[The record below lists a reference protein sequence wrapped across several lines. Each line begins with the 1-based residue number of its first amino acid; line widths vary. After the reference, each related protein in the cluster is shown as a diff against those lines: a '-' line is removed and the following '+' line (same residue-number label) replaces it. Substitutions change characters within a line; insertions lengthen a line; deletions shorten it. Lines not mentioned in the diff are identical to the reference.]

1 MAEPRNNMG
10 NNRKLPKDQEKLN
23 EAVRAKTAEE
33 TNFSASDKATIAGYS
48 PLLAAEAV
56 GDISK
61 KLKTPR
67 DISAA
72 IRTPMVSSPNVVSGV
87 SKVATSPLMGA
98 GRLASLTSPLAIY
111 TGVDIATSMIRDDG
125 KGLSQVTGEVLG
137 GAASNALYGDDLV
150 SKDASQPMPTEYAEL
165 AKQGFNPQKPIIGRG
180 GVIRGYEK
188 LPVDPTPDAPVSTPQ
203 MDRLGDQAL
212 DFNQPVVGQGTTAP
226 RQAPLPQVKDTSTAF
241 EGSYLLPSGET
252 MGLVKGGG
260 TRVMTPQEIQQYEMS
275 IKDAPLISG
284 ERTAEAPIS
293 ADGVFMSPSAAK
305 QFIPDDPRVKPLGEL
320 TRDEL
325 VKRASD
331 LQTAA
336 KEAGATPT
344 EAQRQS
350 EDLVSQYYKEKES
363 QAPTKAPEMS
373 RGERAVANFGRFKES
388 GEEMTPDM
396 VAQAELF
403 AESMGLGFDQEK
415 GYTNKFDPAILAEY
429 KRKVEAGEVPRPQET
444 TEQKFTRESRE
455 AREATEARRAA
466 PPAFPERD
474 GRVAEEEAR
483 GTISVGGQQV
493 PNTEANRTLR
503 DQEKSLKEAGKR
515 EGLRGAE
522 LRTYIRDGMKERADI
537 TREEVEAQEDR
548 EVKKVMDDLNISNA
562 QARLEYNIQRLLPDP
577 PERPS
582 PSVISDFVKT
592 AEDDFDL
599 VFDPETFTFST
610 VEGRLLIS
618 DKEHPLNPNSQI
630 YKTMS
635 QLEGAEYLLA
645 PPPDVLENL
654 DEYVQLAEK
663 GRKGKSFV
671 KSNDGRV
678 YEVNKNGNVTHTG
691 YSSK

>member
-1 MAEPRNNMG
+1 MAEPRNNIG

-23 EAVRAKTAEE
+23 EAVRAKTTAETTSDLMNE
-33 TNFSASDKATIAGYS
+33 TGLTVVAGETMRQLGPKAVNPTASRVIT
-48 PLLAAEAV
+48 
-56 GDISK
+56 
-61 KLKTPR
+61 
-67 DISAA
+67 
-72 IRTPMVSSPNVVSGV
+72 
-87 SKVATSPLMGA
+87 GA
-98 GRLASLTSPLAIY
+98 GRFA
-111 TGVDIATSMIRDDG
+111 G
-125 KGLSQVTGEVLG
+125 G
-137 GAASNALYGDDLV
+137 GAYAPHYMALAGGYAVGTELDKRFDYSGQIARAAVDPV

-305 QFIPDDPRVKPLGEL
+305 QFIPDDPRVKPLGQL
-320 TRDEL
+320 TEAEL

-336 KEAGATPT
+336 KESGVSAGEAQIQSQEMVAQYYRDKAAQAPTPTPT
-344 EAQRQS
+344 ETPETTRGVQAMANLEEFQRS
-350 EDLVSQYYKEKES
+350 EK
-363 QAPTKAPEMS
+363 
-373 RGERAVANFGRFKES
+373 
-388 GEEMTPDM
+388 EMTPEQ
-396 VAQAELF
+396 VAQAEVF
-403 AESMGLGFDQEK
+403 AASMGREFDQEQ
-415 GYTNKFDPAILAEY
+415 GYTREFDPAILAEY
-429 KRKVEAGEVPRPQET
+429 RRQVEAGDLPSPPKTET
-444 TEQKFTRESRE
+444 DREFMTRQARE
-455 AREATEARRAA
+455 AREATEARRSA

-493 PNTEANRTLR
+493 PNTEANRILR

-515 EGLRGAE
+515 EGLMGAE
-522 LRTYIRDGMKERADI
+522 LRTFIRDGMKERADI
-537 TREEVEAQEDR
+537 TREEAEAKEDR
-548 EVKKVMDDLNISNA
+548 EVKKIMDDLNISNA

-577 PERPS
+577 PERPD
-582 PSVISDFVKT
+582 PDVISDFVKT

-610 VEGRLLIS
+610 VEERMLIP

-630 YKTMS
+630 YRTLSK
-635 QLEGAEYLLA
+635 LEGAEYLLA
-645 PPPDVLENL
+645 PPPDVLDNL
-654 DEYVQLAEK
+654 DEYVQLAEESEN
-663 GRKGKSFV
+663 RKAFL

-678 YEVNKNGNVTHTG
+678 YEVTKDGNVTHTG